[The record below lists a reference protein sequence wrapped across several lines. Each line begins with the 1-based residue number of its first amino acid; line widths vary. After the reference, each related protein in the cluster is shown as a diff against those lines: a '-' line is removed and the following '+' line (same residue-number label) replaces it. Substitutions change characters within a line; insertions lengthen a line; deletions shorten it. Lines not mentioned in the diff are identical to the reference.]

1 MKLLPNSFS
10 GQFFPSLNRAY
21 LCYNYFSR
29 EHLYTHDK
37 KNLQLMKIVA
47 SKPQQRQQAMTA
59 TCCSYFKVA
68 VYMKL
73 SILNTG
79 M

>member
-37 KNLQLMKIVA
+37 KKNPTVNENSSFKT
-47 SKPQQRQQAMTA
+47 TA
-59 TCCSYFKVA
+59 ETTSNDG
-68 VYMKL
+68 YML
-73 SILNTG
+73 FLF
-79 M
+79 